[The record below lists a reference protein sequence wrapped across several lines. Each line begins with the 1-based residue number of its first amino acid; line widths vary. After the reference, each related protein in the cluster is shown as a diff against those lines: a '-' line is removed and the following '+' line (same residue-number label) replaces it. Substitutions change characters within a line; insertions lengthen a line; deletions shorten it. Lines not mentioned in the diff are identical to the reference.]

1 MQQFW
6 FPNALSAT
14 KFVDDLR
21 SRGVKNYDLVGPTLE
36 DVFLALAEEVKEH
49 NLDTDHPTPLTS
61 SAKETD
67 VVLSSDQ
74 NSEEV
79 DKSLQVA
86 KGKGTTI
93 PQQTLILIRKRFTI
107 LRRNFWP
114 YICALL
120 LPIIAAGLV
129 TIFLKDY
136 RSVGCSPGESANNP
150 DVFTL
155 ANVDTDRSLLLPVGP
170 SSRVDVSTLAAIS
183 GLNESNFQSV
193 DTIEEFNKF
202 IDTQFHNVTPGGFF
216 IQDNGPPV
224 LSYVGNLGVLPG
236 LVTLSTL
243 DSILSG
249 IPITTQY
256 QQFAVPFAPGMGK
269 TLQLIL
275 YFGLA
280 MSVYPAFFALYPT
293 IERLRKVRAL
303 HYSNGIRAAPL
314 WLAYLTFDFC
324 FVLIISVVVTGI
336 FIGVS
341 HHRPIFLSLLML
353 TSHTGFIRL
362 V

>member
-21 SRGVKNYDLVGPTLE
+21 SHGVKNYDIVGPTLE

-49 NLDTDHPTPLTS
+49 HLDTDHPTQLVS
-61 SAKETD
+61 STKEAD
-67 VVLSSDQ
+67 VVLPSSDL
-74 NSEEV
+74 NSEEA
-79 DKSLQVA
+79 DKSLQMS
-86 KGKGTTI
+86 KGKRTTM
-93 PQQTLILIRKRFTI
+93 PQQTFILMRKRFTI

-120 LPIIAAGLV
+120 LPIVAAGLV
-129 TIFLKDY
+129 TLFLKNF
-136 RSVGCSPGESANNP
+136 RPVGCKPGESASDP
-150 DVFTL
+150 DIFSL
-155 ANVDTDRSLLLPVGP
+155 INVDTDRSLLIPVGP
-170 SSRVDVSTLAAIS
+170 SSRVDVPTLAAIS
-183 GLNESNFQSV
+183 GLQESNFQSV
-193 DTIEEFNKF
+193 DTLDDFNDF
-202 IDTQFHNVTPGGFF
+202 INTRFRNVTPGGFF

-243 DSILSG
+243 DSVLSG
-249 IPITTQY
+249 IPISTQY
-256 QQFAVPFAPGMGK
+256 QQLAVPFAPGMGK

-314 WLAYLTFDFC
+314 WLAYLAFDFC
-324 FVLIISVVVTGI
+324 FVLIISAVVTGI
-336 FIGVS
+336 FVGVTY
-341 HHRPIFLSLLML
+341 HRL
-353 TSHTGFIRL
+353 TL
-362 V
+362 PNQC